1 MAGRATRKTGAG
13 TGTGRGTSR
22 GKRQE
27 AKVSPPAWNAE
38 RRAIFLEELSNT
50 ANVAAS
56 ARAAGMPERSPY
68 PERRKNEAFRIG
80 WEEALDEGFMKL
92 EMLLL
97 ERATFG
103 DREPP
108 EGEAKV
114 GERQRAISTGLA
126 LSLLKLRQSR
136 LKAKAPAQ
144 RPMRGAKLRDQ
155 LEARLAEINRRLG
168 GEG

>member
-1 MAGRATRKTGAG
+1 MAGRPRKTGTG
-13 TGTGRGTSR
+13 TGTGRG
-22 GKRQE
+22 K
-27 AKVSPPAWNAE
+27 AKQQAKAQGWNAE
-38 RRAIFLEELSNT
+38 RRATFLEELRNT

-56 ARAAGMPERSPY
+56 ARAAEMPEHSPY
-68 PERRKNEAFRIG
+68 AERRKNAEFRAG

-97 ERATFG
+97 ERATYG
-103 DREPP
+103 DAVPP

-114 GERQRAISTGLA
+114 GERQRAIPTALA

-136 LKAKAPAQ
+136 VRAKAPAQ